1 MESHTAFWRRRTG
14 GYATV
19 CKECMTKGK
28 DPRDEQQFLP
38 ILKELDFPYVEKT
51 WVLQFNR
58 AYKQNPDNVDVIKFF
73 GRYLRSLNLANS
85 TGAGKGF
92 DATEELNKLPD
103 SKASKPMYTSDDIS
117 QIIKEEAEELAAMR
131 LKEEKKKAK
140 ANAPEDPPKRKRGRP
155 PKEKTEKVEEVKEA
169 APQPQAQ
176 PANVL
181 MPQTPPAYIATLGID
196 EENIANELTDE
207 DKKYLAL
214 KWGMLYKPSEWV
226 TLEDKYQKYAAEYEM
241 NVDREEVLRSICK
254 TNLKMD
260 QALDVCDFKA
270 YKDLSMVYDQLR
282 KSGKFTE
289 SQNKEQV
296 KRDIDSV
303 GELVSFVESEGGII
317 PHFESPIEYPKDRI
331 DFIIKDLKNY
341 TVNLVKNELGLGDL
355 IESFI
360 EKVKEN
366 KTKSVEEMVEE
377 GFTSVSD
384 DLRAEAEARDYQRNQ
399 MSELEEESMR
409 LVEEYGA

>member
-282 KSGKFTE
+282 KSGKF
-289 SQNKEQV
+289 N
-296 KRDIDSV
+296 
-303 GELVSFVESEGGII
+303 
-317 PHFESPIEYPKDRI
+317 
-331 DFIIKDLKNY
+331 
-341 TVNLVKNELGLGDL
+341 
-355 IESFI
+355 
-360 EKVKEN
+360 
-366 KTKSVEEMVEE
+366 
-377 GFTSVSD
+377 
-384 DLRAEAEARDYQRNQ
+384 
-399 MSELEEESMR
+399 
-409 LVEEYGA
+409 